1 MQMSEDNQTA
11 VVNYRGKWK
20 RISHV
25 AEWLERSAC
34 NTVSKSSKLFRCG
47 YCEWTLNN
55 EQVLGSQ

>member
-1 MQMSEDNQTA
+1 MSEDCQTA
-11 VVNYRGKWK
+11 VVNYQRKLK

-25 AEWLERSAC
+25 TEWLERLAC
-34 NTVSKSSKLFRCG
+34 NTVSKSLKLVRCG